1 MTEKNIG
8 CQQDFEPRQ
17 RNFNMEA
24 PRVSQEDDGLE
35 GEGNLARIAARR
47 RETPH
52 IVRDREDAAEA
63 KPDAPGGRGGRSWLF
78 AGAAAVALIAGGCGL
93 AEYLL
98 VGRFVYSTDD
108 AYVRANLAIISPKIS
123 GYVADVGVIDNQH
136 VNAGQILVRLDAGD
150 YRLSVDA
157 ARGKIATQDATIAR
171 IAAQTEAQAAFV
183 DQASAQLDGASAEQS
198 RAASELTRVR
208 SLAAADFATRQRV
221 DQAVADQAKASAA
234 MAGAMA
240 ALAGARANLAVLQS
254 QTREATSL
262 RAELATA
269 MARAERDLG
278 FAEIRAPFD
287 GAVGNRVVEPGQFA
301 QPGARL
307 MALAPDDGLYVEA
320 NFKETQLDRLAEGQ
334 RARIRV
340 DALGGRS
347 LNGEVQ
353 SIAPASGANY
363 SLLPPENATGNFTKI
378 IQRFPVR
385 IRLTEAAKGLL
396 RAGMSVVVEVDT
408 RSDDAAKSD
417 NKSEK

>member
-1 MTEKNIG
+1 
-8 CQQDFEPRQ
+8 
-17 RNFNMEA
+17 MEA

-35 GEGNLARIAARR
+35 GEGNRARIAARR
-47 RETPH
+47 REPPH
-52 IVRDREDAAEA
+52 IVRDSEDAVEA
-63 KPDAPGGRGGRSWLF
+63 KPDAPGGRGRRSWLF

-136 VNAGQILVRLDAGD
+136 VKAGQILVRLDAGD

-234 MAGAMA
+234 MAGATA

-340 DALGGRS
+340 DALCGRT
-347 LNGEVQ
+347 LDGEVQ

-408 RSDDAAKSD
+408 RSDEAAKSD